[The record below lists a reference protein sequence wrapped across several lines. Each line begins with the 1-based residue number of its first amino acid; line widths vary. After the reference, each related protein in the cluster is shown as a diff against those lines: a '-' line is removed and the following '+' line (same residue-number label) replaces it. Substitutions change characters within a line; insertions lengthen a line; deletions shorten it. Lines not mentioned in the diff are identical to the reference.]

1 MNKKTDAATIHEWRG
16 VLHFLRWATPT
27 TLALLCGMI
36 TYSINT
42 QNTILENQNQID
54 IKLAVIISQ
63 SLHRDS
69 YALDN
74 RRLITGLDKRVTR
87 LERMKTNNQ

>member
-42 QNTILENQNQID
+42 QNTILKNQNDID
-54 IKLAVIISQ
+54 VKLAVIISQ
-63 SLHRDS
+63 SLHRDG

-74 RRLITGLDKRVTR
+74 RKAIAGLDKRVTR